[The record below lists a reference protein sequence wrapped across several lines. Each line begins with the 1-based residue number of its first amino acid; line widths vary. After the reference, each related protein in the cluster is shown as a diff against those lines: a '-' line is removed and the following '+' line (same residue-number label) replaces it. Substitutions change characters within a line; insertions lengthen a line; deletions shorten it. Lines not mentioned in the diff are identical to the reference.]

1 MKQFQ
6 LLNENFIFV
15 LNMSALQRLDQLR
28 PGMDMANLKELTE
41 TTAGLLDLSQA
52 MTGEDREKLASLL
65 IRQITVLPA
74 LRTALLQEVTEGL
87 RIETVKADSGAEI
100 DVALEELMENEIDGR
115 LTYRRLIFMGLLS
128 GLSFDEMG
136 PMAPGLV
143 CDLYTYRMRYDDE
156 QHGIKRK
163 KREIYD

>member
-1 MKQFQ
+1 M
-6 LLNENFIFV
+6 
-15 LNMSALQRLDQLR
+15 ALYKFTDTIER
-28 PGMDMANLKELTE
+28 
-41 TTAGLLDLSQA
+41 
-52 MTGEDREKLASLL
+52 
-65 IRQITVLPA
+65 A
-74 LRTALLQEVTEGL
+74 LRAELPSEALNFNGVFL
-87 RIETVKADSGAEI
+87 
-100 DVALEELMENEIDGR
+100 ENEIDGR